1 MIKQYFFTG
10 LLIGIASLSSAV
22 ADTQIHSSYYSS
34 KKATPQTAIIM
45 MKDGKVALQDA
56 NGTTNG
62 FYDSG
67 LDVVFAVDHT
77 SKSYYEIDRTLAT
90 KVGQQLNSVM
100 TTMNQQMEKAMAGMT
115 EAQKQQFKAM
125 MPDVITRK
133 PAPKPAQ
140 VSIRKTSKTNKVAG
154 VGCEI
159 AEILEAQKP
168 VHKLCIASSR
178 AAGVSDQEM
187 QALKKLGQFAG
198 ELASLMNIGG
208 QLQSQI
214 NPASIASA
222 FNQMQG
228 IPMAMNSRDG
238 HSGHITA
245 IKHDSVNNTVFSIPK
260 GYQKK
265 DVMGLLRGMGR

>member
-1 MIKQYFFTG
+1 MINQYFFAG
-10 LLIGIASLSSAV
+10 LLICITSLSSV
-22 ADTQIHSSYYSS
+22 IADTQIHSSYSSS
-34 KKATPQTAIIM
+34 KQATPQTAVIL
-45 MKDGKVALQDA
+45 MKDGKLALQNA
-56 NGTTNG
+56 NGSTDG

-77 SKSYYEIDRTLAT
+77 SKSYYEIDRALAT

-100 TTMNQQMEKAMAGMT
+100 TTMNQQIEKAMAGMT

-125 MPDVITRK
+125 MPDVMTRK

-154 VGCEI
+154 VGCAITEV
-159 AEILEAQKP
+159 LEAQKP
-168 VHKLCIASSR
+168 AHQLCIASSR

-187 QALKKLGQFAG
+187 QALKKLGQFAA
-198 ELASLMNIGG
+198 ELASLMSLGG
-208 QLQSQI
+208 QQQNQI

-222 FNQMQG
+222 FNQLQG

-238 HSGHITA
+238 HSGYITA

-260 GYQKK
+260 GYQKE
-265 DVMGLLRGMGR
+265 DVMSLLRGMGR